1 MSVVISLCFWNRSQT
16 TPSTDI
22 MVSRKK
28 HKMSAKGYI
37 TSDLSNKK
45 KKKISK
51 LESKKLA
58 KLIDKK
64 LNLSDTSKTAK
75 RSTSKSEKE
84 KLAALFGAK
93 VTLSSSKPETQV
105 LLIISCTCN
114 NK

>member
-1 MSVVISLCFWNRSQT
+1 MST
-16 TPSTDI
+16 
-22 MVSRKK
+22 
-28 HKMSAKGYI
+28 KGDI

-45 KKKISK
+45 KRKRSR

-105 LLIISCTCN
+105 LLIISNN